1 MDTFSIKLSPGNLND
16 PNYSPFKLPA
26 SVWQDVSAFLTK
38 ITEIDPDNLNW
49 IDDALGKLN
58 IQDFSLYDLTQQAE
72 RWANTDLPDL
82 KSVAQSIANFG
93 DTVIP
98 QGINTLKSLSPNFS
112 NGTYNPGDVTQF
124 KQALQNI
131 NAGINPFYGKVQNL
145 KIDLAQ
151 LAFSM
156 QNGSDFLQAVQYVK
170 DQFDPKKY
178 VKPHPAAQQLV
189 DQMTALQQTF
199 SYDNF
204 NQAQQRMTY
213 INGTVDTLASE
224 VANAISNFDK
234 ITFQKNPFL
243 VDDDFNV
250 ALSGWQSV
258 ATDATNFYQS
268 MS

>member
-1 MDTFSIKLSPGNLND
+1 MDTFTIKLAPGNLND

-58 IQDFSLYDLTQQAE
+58 IQDFSLYSLTQQAT
-72 RWANTDLPDL
+72 RWADTDLPDL
-82 KSVAQSIANFG
+82 KSVAQEIANFG
-93 DTVIP
+93 GNVIP
-98 QGINTLKSLSPNFS
+98 QGIHQLISLSPRFS
-112 NGTYNPGDVTQF
+112 NGSYQPGDVEQF

-131 NAGINPFYGKVQNL
+131 NSGINPFYGKVQNL

-156 QNGSDFLQAVQYVK
+156 QNGNDFLKAVQYVK

-178 VKPHPAAQQLV
+178 IQPNPAAQQLF

-213 INGTVDTLASE
+213 IKGTVDNLASE

-234 ITFQKNPFL
+234 ITYQKNPFL

-250 ALSGWQSV
+250 ALSGWQAV
-258 ATDATNFYQS
+258 AADATNFYHS